1 MHVSTASDL
10 PAFPRLTRRWIFCVT
25 KTYYSWLIYIGQ
37 GSGGGPDEDNVT
49 GLLVRSLAKKWA
61 KGSVLAV
68 DAGIHLASIARILE
82 AERGIVSGRSSEE
95 APAKEPH
102 PRKAIREE
110 ESDQTNTSNGTKRN
124 YSISVLDAFGGLQL
138 PHQSSRANAAY
149 VTRELVSTYLI
160 THPHLDHISGF
171 VINTASFQHTSRPKR
186 LAALSTTIDAIKTHI
201 FNDVIWPNM
210 VSPSCF
216 FFWF

>member
-1 MHVSTASDL
+1 
-10 PAFPRLTRRWIFCVT
+10 
-25 KTYYSWLIYIGQ
+25 
-37 GSGGGPDEDNVT
+37 
-49 GLLVRSLAKKWA
+49 LLVRSISKNWG

-82 AERGIVSGRSSEE
+82 KEQGNENVKDDQEP
-95 APAKEPH
+95 PAKRKG
-102 PRKAIREE
+102 PRKAINGEE
-110 ESDQTNTSNGTKRN
+110 GNQAHTSNGTKKN
-124 YSISVLDAFGGLQL
+124 FSISTLDAFNGLQL
-138 PHQSSRANAAY
+138 PHKSSRANAAY

-210 VSPSCF
+210 VSPSSHTAVSI
-216 FFWF
+216 